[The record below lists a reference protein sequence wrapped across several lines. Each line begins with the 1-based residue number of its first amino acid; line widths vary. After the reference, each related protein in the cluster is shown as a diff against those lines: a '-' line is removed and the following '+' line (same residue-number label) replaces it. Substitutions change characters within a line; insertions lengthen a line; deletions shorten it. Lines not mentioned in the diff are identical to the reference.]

1 MMESARWKRSGGSG
15 IRSPR
20 CAPLVRSRRLLERG
34 RPDPARLGDV
44 DRDPVGG
51 VVLHLDVRVAV
62 AGVADPEGLVD
73 VVAWR
78 RPGALQPLGDRL
90 QALDLETD
98 VVDAAPAGA
107 ALDPGDRVILEVEDR
122 EVDVAVAQVVTPGAR
137 AVDLRDLLH
146 AEHVDVELRSRVH
159 VLGREG
165 DVLDLRHG
173 VSPVAMVRVRPLGLS
188 GHTTPEGAET
198 PGHSRPFVT
207 AETGPCAR
215 SRRGIAGR
223 R

>member
-1 MMESARWKRSGGSG
+1 MPKIKHIALSTQ
-15 IRSPR
+15 
-20 CAPLVRSRRLLERG
+20 
-34 RPDPARLGDV
+34 DV
-44 DRDPVGG
+44 DATAKFYI
-51 VVLHLDVRVAV
+51 DVFGMKEIAKI
-62 AGVADPEGLVD
+62 DS
-73 VVAWR
+73 
-78 RPGALQPLGDRL
+78 
-90 QALDLETD
+90 
-98 VVDAAPAGA
+98 
-107 ALDPGDRVILEVEDR
+107 
-122 EVDVAVAQVVTPGAR
+122 PGAR

-215 SRRGIAGR
+215 SRRGI
-223 R
+223 